1 MDDTP
6 RRVPMPA
13 EHYDAQWE
21 TLAASGQEVHGE
33 AALVDAL
40 LGGPPARVLDAGCGT
55 GRVAIELHRRGYD
68 TVGLDVD
75 PALLERA
82 RAKAPALTWQEAD
95 LASLPADVAAGPFAA
110 AVLAGNVMIFV
121 ARGTER
127 AVLANL
133 APRLAPGGL
142 VVAGFQLSGRLPL
155 AEYDAA
161 ATAAGLELR
170 ARWSTWDRAPFTEGD
185 EYAVSVH
192 EPVSKR

>member
-1 MDDTP
+1 MDDIP

-13 EHYDAQWE
+13 ERYDEQWNV
-21 TLAASGQEVHGE
+21 LAASGQDVHGE

-40 LGGPPARVLDAGCGT
+40 LGGHPARVLDAGCGT
-55 GRVAIELHRRGYD
+55 GRVAIELARRGYE

-75 PALLERA
+75 HTLLERA
-82 RAKAPALTWQEAD
+82 RAKAPALTWEEAD
-95 LASLPADVAAGPFAA
+95 LASLPADIAAGPFAL
-110 AVLAGNVMIFV
+110 AVLAGNVMIFL

-133 APRLAPGGL
+133 AARLAPDGL

-161 ATAAGLELR
+161 AAATGLALR
-170 ARWSTWDRAPFTEGD
+170 VRWSTWDRAPFNEGD

-192 EPVSKR
+192 EPVSNR

>member
-1 MDDTP
+1 VDDDH

-13 EHYDAQWE
+13 ERYDARWE
-21 TLAASGQEVHGE
+21 ALAASGQDVHGE

-55 GRVAIELHRRGYD
+55 GRVAIELDRRGYD

-75 PALLERA
+75 ATLLERA
-82 RAKAPALTWQEAD
+82 RVKAPTLTWQEAD
-95 LASLPADVAAGPFAA
+95 LASLPADLAPGPFAA

-121 ARGTER
+121 ARGSEG

-161 ATAAGLELR
+161 ATAAGLALR

-192 EPVSKR
+192 ELVSNR